1 MWRTEPW
8 LIAEVPGTRKARV
21 VETPG
26 LAASMLKRA
35 KRVFMIVGHLAI
47 EKLSNRPVSD
57 YVADIAGTLD
67 AHIAT
72 TSLAY
77 REFRE
82 RGLTV
87 AWISPIEAA
96 HMVADPEWTGLDGK
110 GCYKTVVVV
119 GLPYYM
125 SWLILSGLK
134 NFATHVKTVSLDR
147 FYQPH
152 ASWSLKNLT
161 TTEEW
166 EKFLDELLAKL
177 KA

>member
-8 LIAEVPGTRKARV
+8 LKAEVPGTKKARV
-21 VETPG
+21 LEKPG

-35 KRVFMIVGHLAI
+35 GRVLMIVGHRVSEA
-47 EKLSNRPVSD
+47 LSSRPVSD
-57 YVADIAGTLD
+57 YVADIAEALN

-77 REFRE
+77 RSFRE

-87 AWISPIEAA
+87 AWLSPIEAA
-96 HMVADPEWTGLDGK
+96 HRVTDPDWMGLDGK
-110 GCYKTVVVV
+110 GCYKAVVVM

-125 SWLILSGLK
+125 SWLIFSGLK
-134 NFATHVKTVSLDR
+134 NFAMNVRTVSLDR

-152 ASWSLKNLT
+152 ASWSLRNL

-166 EKFLDELLAKL
+166 EKFLDELVEKL

>member
-8 LIAEVPGTRKARV
+8 LMAEVPGTRKARII
-21 VETPG
+21 ETPG

-35 KRVFMIVGHLAI
+35 KRILMIVGHRVT
-47 EKLSNRPVSD
+47 EKLSNRTISD
-57 YVADIAGTLD
+57 YVADIAEALN

-72 TSLAY
+72 TSPTY
-77 REFRE
+77 RKFRE

-87 AWISPIEAA
+87 AWLSPIEVA
-96 HMVADPEWTGLDGK
+96 HMVTDPNWRGLDGK
-110 GCYKTVVVV
+110 ECYKTVVII
-119 GLPYYM
+119 GIPYYM

-134 NFATHVKTVSLDR
+134 NFAMQVRTVSLDR

-161 TTEEW
+161 SKEW
-166 EKFLDELLAKL
+166 EKFLDELLTKL
-177 KA
+177 KT